1 MKAILAASA
10 AILLL
15 VTAPNRCFALWEIAE
30 VTKAEAMKLGI
41 EVRSTPA
48 GPDDVRVEL
57 EFKTDGELKGF
68 SHVDLRIGDG
78 DNSLL
83 TAALKEDRSKEGRVV
98 VSFAADRSQ
107 LDRFRIWIMIPGGEG
122 GVAYEMRMKDFV
134 EVKK

>member
-1 MKAILAASA
+1 MKAILSISA
-10 AILLL
+10 AVLLL
-15 VTAPNRCFALWEIAE
+15 VAVPNRCFALWEISE

-41 EVRSTPA
+41 EVRSNAA
-48 GPDDVRVEL
+48 GPDAVRVEL
-57 EFKTDGELKGF
+57 EFKTDAEFKEF

-78 DNSLL
+78 DKSLV
-83 TAALKEDRSKEGRVV
+83 TAALKEDRTKEGRVI

-107 LDRFRIWIMIPGGEG
+107 LDRFRIWIMVPGGRG